1 MIMFISIMLSL
12 LLGLVALYL
21 YINGAF
27 TKTSP
32 TWKG

>member
-1 MIMFISIMLSL
+1 MIVFISIMFSL

-27 TKTSP
+27 TKTSRS
-32 TWKG
+32 WKD